1 MIEELLQLKR
11 AITNLDEL
19 EAKQLLLILFM
30 KADQRD
36 GKQYEK

>member
-1 MIEELLQLKR
+1 MEELLQLKW
-11 AITNLDEL
+11 AIINLDEH
-19 EAKQLLLILFM
+19 EAKQLLLLLFM